1 MKKNITAVVAA
12 AAVIIENGIPEAHAA
27 NVEFSY
33 TVNGVSVVT
42 RDNLSTPRRTQA
54 LAHVMIAFKAAGW
67 MFEPGAGVTLTAPD
81 AVYRKTAKKAAA
93 PAPAAPVAEPNS
105 DADTLFP
112 AQEAPVLAFSS

>member
-12 AAVIIENGIPEAHAA
+12 AAVIIENDIPKAHTA

-42 RDNLSTPRRTQA
+42 RDNLSTPHRTQA
-54 LAHVMIAFKAAGW
+54 LAHVMNAFRAAKW
-67 MFEPGAGVTLTAPD
+67 TFEPGAGVTLTAPD
-81 AVYRKTAKKAAA
+81 AVYRKTTKKK
-93 PAPAAPVAEPNS
+93 APAAPVAEPTG

-112 AQEAPVLAFSS
+112 AQEAPVLAFVSA